1 MRVHL
6 TELAVR
12 ALRPRPGKQ
21 FKAWDSSTA
30 GFGVLVGEQHEI
42 VDRHVRSAACAQS
55 HRPLP

>member
-21 FKAWDSSTA
+21 FKAWDSSTV
-30 GFGVLVGEQHEI
+30 GFGALVGERTPTETGLATYAKLS
-42 VDRHVRSAACAQS
+42 VKSSAD
-55 HRPLP
+55 